1 MDSELTEQQLMIR
14 DLCRQIGEEKIL
26 PVRAHYDET
35 GEFPWPI
42 VEEFRRADLF
52 GVLIPE
58 AYGGLGGSEMDL
70 VVMVEELCKYD
81 AGISLSLFGTGLGTY
96 PILLCGNE
104 EQKQTYLPRI
114 ASGSSALTLTA
125 PR

>member
-1 MDSELTEQQLMIR
+1 MRPNFARRIFLVAAAAIGYNRVTFRPPARLGDTMDSELTEQQLMIR

-70 VVMVEELCKYD
+70 VVMVEE
-81 AGISLSLFGTGLGTY
+81 
-96 PILLCGNE
+96 P
-104 EQKQTYLPRI
+104 
-114 ASGSSALTLTA
+114 
-125 PR
+125 